1 LINSLIVG
9 SAPEN
14 MSGSVMGMLSLD
26 HSTIVLG
33 GAMAEFLSDH
43 IGIQE
48 AHVFGLACVATATVM
63 FVAYPRL
70 RRID

>member
-1 LINSLIVG
+1 
-9 SAPEN
+9 
-14 MSGSVMGMLSLD
+14 MGMLSLD

-33 GAMAEFLSDH
+33 GAIAGFLSDH